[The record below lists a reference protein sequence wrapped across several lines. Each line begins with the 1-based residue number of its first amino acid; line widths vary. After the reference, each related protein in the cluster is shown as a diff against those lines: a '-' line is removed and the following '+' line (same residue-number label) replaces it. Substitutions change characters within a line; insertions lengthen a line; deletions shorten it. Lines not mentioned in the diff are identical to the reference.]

1 MKFIITF
8 FILLYSFQPAIAQGD
23 HISFTPQNE
32 KAVRDLIKRV
42 LPKHAD
48 YFIVRFMP
56 KEAKDFFE
64 IESSGGKIIL
74 SGTNGVS
81 IASALHYYLKSFAN
95 CQITWNGTNL
105 NLSKTLPVV
114 RKKVQIK
121 TPTLIS

>member
-8 FILLYSFQPAIAQGD
+8 VILVYSFQPAIAQGD

-56 KEAKDFFE
+56 KEAKDYFE

-74 SGTNGVS
+74 SGATGVYRQCF
-81 IASALHYYLKSFAN
+81 ALLPKEL
-95 CQITWNGTNL
+95 CQ
-105 NLSKTLPVV
+105 LPDNME
-114 RKKVQIK
+114 
-121 TPTLIS
+121 